1 MITRYVLAAAL
12 VAILALAAMVAWHQ
26 RRAASLAVRLDRA
39 EAQIEAYARAAE
51 VHAAHVKRMAAEAE
65 HWAEVQA
72 DLQSMEGRDAPLSDH
87 LSRAARRVWP

>member
-1 MITRYVLAAAL
+1 MTRYALAAAV
-12 VAILALAAMVAWHQ
+12 VAILAMGVLAAYHQ
-26 RRAASLAVRLDRA
+26 RRAASLAARLDRA
-39 EAQIEAYARAAE
+39 EAQVAAYARAAE